1 MHFPSSYSKYSQ
13 LSLETQFGRSASVTP
28 ATSWTPEDF
37 CWIPYSLFQDCQQKT
52 HGTPQKKNGIQ
63 QISAGVQKKFCLI
76 SLLYRL
82 PSIYKNIQL
91 LEFSFSVGNYWNYEP
106 TWIGWDSITQTLKS
120 VQMPPVEISCSTY
133 GICWTP
139 YYSM

>member
-1 MHFPSSYSKYSQ
+1 MIRHDSVSLQ
-13 LSLETQFGRSASVTP
+13 LSSNQLDSSRFLLDSIQSISGLP
-28 ATSWTPEDF
+28 AENPWNTTE
-37 CWIPYSLFQDCQQKT
+37 
-52 HGTPQKKNGIQ
+52 KNGIQ

-106 TWIGWDSITQTLKS
+106 ALIGWDSTTQKLKS
-120 VQMPPVEISCSTY
+120 VQMPPVDISCSAY

-139 YYSM
+139 SDNM